1 MLSYD
6 MCVDHYYEQVPLW
19 SRIPH
24 IYDIN
29 ISFTSEVQ
37 MGQTD
42 RPLRALKILGLV
54 GSLIE
59 QCPLRGDE
67 SVREYKRG
75 QNYSRAEVATRPNVR
90 NP

>member
-1 MLSYD
+1 

-37 MGQTD
+37 IGPGT
-42 RPLRALKILGLV
+42 AFACFENFGLV
-54 GSLIE
+54 WFPYRVMSIM
-59 QCPLRGDE
+59 R
-67 SVREYKRG
+67 R
-75 QNYSRAEVATRPNVR
+75 
-90 NP
+90 